1 MVVAD
6 VFVTRTSAKR
16 ITTICKYIIQK
27 SIEKKMK
34 KLLVLVSAVFML
46 AAVSTSCNKTG
57 CHCYVKTDV
66 MHLAPAYEDET
77 STKEECKAMEAQLN
91 EEAGMDFYKCKQ

>member
-1 MVVAD
+1 MVAD

-16 ITTICKYIIQK
+16 ITTIYKYIIQK
-27 SIEKKMK
+27 SFEKKMK
-34 KLLVLVSAVFML
+34 KVLVLVSAVFML

-66 MHLAPAYEDET
+66 AHLAPVYEDET
-77 STKEECKAMEAQLN
+77 STKDECKAMQNTLN
-91 EEAGMDFYKCKQ
+91 DEVGMDFYRCKQ